1 MRFPFTR
8 STFVALTIFLL
19 AVFLSPP
26 ASALTPEQSTR
37 ASGLFAAYRE
47 AMKKGD
53 RDAAEEAIADMITD
67 LPGAAAAVVHEE
79 ILTEA
84 GALARDYARDAE
96 ALLARNEATKAV
108 RDPEVVQDR
117 KLIAEI
123 YATTDEAAQK
133 KRLAEEGWP
142 AMERL
147 RAKLQADPGKALETD
162 AVLLQL
168 RESISFR
175 LDLCDDLAEHAGLP
189 RVDGLR
195 EQLNV
200 SAGESA
206 GLMSIATARDRR
218 VLAANRK
225 AAESGDVPKS
235 DVIGVEDSNRLR
247 MLAGLPAL
255 LLDPKLCKAALI
267 HSEDM
272 SKHRFFAH
280 ESPVQG
286 RRSFGDRAAE
296 AGTSASAENI
306 AQGQRDAFEAN
317 KSWFLS
323 PGHFRN
329 FFNSGFT
336 RIGYGSHGKYYTQLF
351 GN

>member
-1 MRFPFTR
+1 MRFSYTR
-8 STFVALTIFLL
+8 STFFALTVCLL
-19 AVFLSPP
+19 SGILGSS
-26 ASALTPEQSTR
+26 ASALTSEQTTR

-53 RDAAEEAIADMITD
+53 RDAAEEAIAQMID
-67 LPGAAAAVVHEE
+67 ELPAAAAAVVHKE

-84 GALARDYARDAE
+84 KALARDYARDAA
-96 ALLARNEATKAV
+96 ALLARNDATKAV

-147 RAKLQADPGKALETD
+147 HAKLQADPGKALGTD

-189 RVDGLR
+189 RDGDLR
-195 EQLNV
+195 DRLNV
-200 SAGESA
+200 SVGESA
-206 GLMSIATARDRR
+206 GLMAIATAKDRR

-272 SKHRFFAH
+272 SKHKFFSH
-280 ESPVQG
+280 ESPVKG

-306 AQGQRDAFEAN
+306 AQGQRDALQAN
-317 KSWFLS
+317 KTWFLS

-329 FFNSGFT
+329 FFHSGFT
-336 RIGYGSHGKYYTQLF
+336 RIGYGTHGKHYTQLF